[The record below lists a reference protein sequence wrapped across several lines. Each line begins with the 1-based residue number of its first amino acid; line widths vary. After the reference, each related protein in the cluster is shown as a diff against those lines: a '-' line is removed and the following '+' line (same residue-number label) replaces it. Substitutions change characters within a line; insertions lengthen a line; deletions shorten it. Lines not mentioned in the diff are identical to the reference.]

1 MRNSKFEI
9 RNDHR
14 GADSSGPFRFEHS
27 SWRLLTGVLLCAALT
42 ACGFHAAG
50 TRPLPDPLKRVR
62 IDLVAPYRVS
72 EPPVETA
79 LRDRLIR
86 RGAEVVK
93 KEKGDEGVTVIRL
106 SDLRESRDVLS
117 VGADGKALE
126 YELILRV
133 RYEVR
138 TGQHVWI
145 PPSQMEARRD
155 YSFNAQ
161 EVLPKEQEAE
171 RLREFLETE
180 MAEMLLLRIEAAT
193 AKAVEEPAA
202 VGPGAAPDAG
212 PAASGAPATG
222 PAPTPESTP
231 ATTTLSIPTP
241 APSE

>member
-1 MRNSKFEI
+1 MTVEPTETGRSRSSAI
-9 RNDHR
+9 RL
-14 GADSSGPFRFEHS
+14 AWIAPLCF
-27 SWRLLTGVLLCAALT
+27 VLA

-50 TRPLPDPLKRVR
+50 TRPLPEPLKRVR

-72 EPPVETA
+72 EPPVETS
-79 LRDRLIR
+79 LRDRLVQ
-86 RGAEVVK
+86 RGAEVLK
-93 KEKGDEGVTVIRL
+93 KDSSDPGVTVIRL

-161 EVLPKEQEAE
+161 QVLQKEQEAE
-171 RLREFLETE
+171 RLREFLEDE

-193 AKAVEEPAA
+193 SHPIPVTAPAA
-202 VGPGAAPDAG
+202 AAPTAVSGAAPAEG
-212 PAASGAPATG
+212 VTTPAA
-222 PAPTPESTP
+222 PETP
-231 ATTTLSIPTP
+231 ATNPAPETTPSIPTP
-241 APSE
+241 PPSE

>member
-1 MRNSKFEI
+1 MKSALRAFTLLGL
-9 RNDHR
+9 
-14 GADSSGPFRFEHS
+14 GA
-27 SWRLLTGVLLCAALT
+27 LLA

-72 EPPVETA
+72 EPPVETS
-79 LRDRLIR
+79 LRDRLTQ

-93 KEKGDEGVTVIRL
+93 KIKGDDDVTVIRL
-106 SDLRESRDVLS
+106 SDLRESREVLS
-117 VGADGKALE
+117 VGSDGKALE

-161 EVLPKEQEAE
+161 QVLPKEQEAE
-171 RLREFLETE
+171 RLREFLEDE
-180 MAEMLLLRIEAAT
+180 MAEMLMLRIEAAT
-193 AKAVEEPAA
+193 ARAVEEPAA
-202 VGPGAAPDAG
+202 AVAPATAPDA
-212 PAASGAPATG
+212 APAQILEN
-222 PAPTPESTP
+222 AP
-231 ATTTLSIPTP
+231 ATTTTGSSTSGSIVPSDLATP
-241 APSE
+241 PPSE

>member
-1 MRNSKFEI
+1 MKSTLRAFTLLGL
-9 RNDHR
+9 
-14 GADSSGPFRFEHS
+14 GA
-27 SWRLLTGVLLCAALT
+27 LLA

-72 EPPVETA
+72 EPPVETS
-79 LRDRLIR
+79 LRDRLTQ

-93 KEKGDEGVTVIRL
+93 KIKGDDNVTVIRL
-106 SDLRESRDVLS
+106 SELRESREVLS
-117 VGADGKALE
+117 VGSDGKALE

-161 EVLPKEQEAE
+161 QVLPKEQEAE
-171 RLREFLETE
+171 RLREFLEDE

-193 AKAVEEPAA
+193 ARAVEEPEAA
-202 VGPGAAPDAG
+202 APAIAPDAAPAAPATLSTPEAPASAPQTLDSTTAAPDA
-212 PAASGAPATG
+212 
-222 PAPTPESTP
+222 APTKPE
-231 ATTTLSIPTP
+231 
-241 APSE
+241 